1 MANRD
6 RAAMLNNAPLADL
19 LVVLLRQYKRLLAAR
34 GIDLTE
40 ADIQAIA
47 GRMVARAAPDA
58 REQAIRDALVEMVE
72 ESLAVLARWNLSFAE
87 SLQTTM
93 TDMPGWESTSD
104 FLELANE
111 KANAELRIAS
121 ASVLVAALGDL
132 RYAGHLRAAVA
143 HDPDEMEAVVARR
156 VLELVN
162 ASTP

>member
-1 MANRD
+1 
-6 RAAMLNNAPLADL
+6 MLNNAPLADL

-34 GIDLTE
+34 GVDLTE

-47 GRMVARAAPDA
+47 RRMVARTAPDT

-93 TDMPGWESTSD
+93 AEMSGWESTSE

-111 KANAELRIAS
+111 KANAELRVAS

-132 RYAGHLRAAVA
+132 RYAGHLRATVA

-156 VLELVN
+156 VLDLEQDTDRKGGV
-162 ASTP
+162 